1 MYEAN
6 DQLKGK
12 GQKDTAKT
20 GGSGQEHNYD
30 LDLILDIPLDISV
43 ELGKVK
49 MPVNELLRLGPG
61 SIIELAKSV
70 GEPLDIYV
78 NNKLVAKGEV
88 VILDEKFGV
97 RVADIINPI
106 ERVKSL
112 SK

>member
-1 MYEAN
+1 MSKDNQTDAN
-6 DQLKGK
+6 G
-12 GQKDTAKT
+12 A
-20 GGSGQEHNYD
+20 GQETQYD
-30 LDLILDIPLDISV
+30 LDLILDIDLNVSV

-49 MPVNELLRLGPG
+49 MPVNELLQLGQG

-78 NNKLVAKGEV
+78 NNTLIAKGEV
-88 VILDEKFGV
+88 VILDQKFGI

-112 SK
+112 T